1 MERMGQSVLERVL
14 RGRTTQR
21 GGLEDNRDR
30 EEIKILREFWQLYI
44 LRDGRDLSCVTFGD
58 YVVEMVLESFSVG
71 GELGHVLGEVDVEG
85 GEAIGFEVD
94 LLMVGDLPDCAGKR
108 GKVSQVVGGSMEDF
122 EIGEVGS
129 QSGIVASINS
139 VNPLT
144 RTRTSSDTSRQV

>member
-1 MERMGQSVLERVL
+1 MGQSVLERVL

-58 YVVEMVLESFSVG
+58 YVVEMVLESFFVG
-71 GELGHVLGEVDVEG
+71 GELGHALGEVDVEG

-94 LLMVGDLPDCAGKR
+94 LLMVGDLPDCAGKG

-122 EIGEVGS
+122 EISEVGS

-144 RTRTSSDTSRQV
+144 RTRTNSDTSRQG